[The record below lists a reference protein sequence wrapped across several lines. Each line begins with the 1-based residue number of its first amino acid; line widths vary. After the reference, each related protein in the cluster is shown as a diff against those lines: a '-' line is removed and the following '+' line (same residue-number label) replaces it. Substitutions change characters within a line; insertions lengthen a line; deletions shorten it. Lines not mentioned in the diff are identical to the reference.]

1 MRFLPVGLDTAH
13 KNILIFGGGFL
24 ALSALKSVIDTE
36 AEIYMIAESFGGE
49 ILEIE
54 KNSEGKLKLKEME
67 IPNDFQFMGYDF
79 VIIATENFELNE
91 ALENRA
97 SARNMI
103 YERYDI
109 FSKSNMSINKSVTHG
124 PLTFSIND
132 SRLNPTIT
140 DIIYEDLQ
148 KFAKNY
154 DLEKIKIL
162 NEIRSELVRKN
173 SQDIDEIIRK
183 LYKEEVINLSTFLKG
198 MEDYKIEDID
208 TTNNFIEHITEGK
221 DLNLEKEE
229 EPEEAITEGL
239 EVVEKEKETDEV
251 KE

>member
-1 MRFLPVGLDTAH
+1 MRFLSVSLDTIH

-24 ALSALKSVIDTE
+24 ALSALKSVMDTE

-54 KNSEGKLKLKEME
+54 KNSDGKVKLKEME
-67 IPNDFQFMGYDF
+67 IPNDFQFMGYDL

-97 SARNMI
+97 SSRNML
-103 YERYDI
+103 YERFDI
-109 FSKSNMSINKSVTHG
+109 FSKSNMSINRSVTRG
-124 PLTFSIND
+124 PLTFSLNN

-140 DIIYEDLQ
+140 DIIYEDLEQ
-148 KFAKNY
+148 FVKKY
-154 DLEKIKIL
+154 DLEKLKIL

-183 LYKEEVINLSTFLKG
+183 LYKEEVINLSTFLTK
-198 MEDYKIEDID
+198 MDDYKIEDLNA
-208 TTNNFIEHITEGK
+208 TNNFINHITKGEE
-221 DLNLEKEE
+221 LTIEKEE
-229 EPEEAITEGL
+229 DSEKAIEEGL
-239 EVVEKEKETDEV
+239 DTVENKDNEV
-251 KE
+251 K